1 MVPTS
6 GNPGCG
12 TIGIIIRDAVM
23 ADNIDLKPATRLRGL
38 CVLPGDKSLSHRA
51 IILGALSEG
60 RCRIENLSTGED
72 VKSTIRVFRA
82 LGVHITLA
90 PDGESATVE
99 GREGRF
105 DKPDAPLD
113 FGNSATSMTLAA
125 GILAAQPFE
134 TVLSGDE
141 SLLKRPMEYIAEPLR
156 KMGADVT
163 TSEGGRP
170 PITIRGGK
178 LTGITHKPEVPSAQT
193 KSAIILAGLYATG
206 ATVIHELKKTRDHTE
221 RLLGNIAGREAV
233 WVDRIDQ
240 TVTVR
245 GDGLPLKPFDLVI
258 PGDPSSGA
266 YPIALACLLKE
277 SSLTLPFIGIN
288 PGRIAFMRHL
298 QAMGA
303 RVIITPDP
311 HTSQATHGEPVG
323 EIMVHSAGLKNVP
336 IDPLRIPAMIDELPL
351 LSVVACLSENPWEI
365 RGAGRLREKET
376 DRIKTTVEMLKAIG
390 AEVEELEDGLSGP
403 GGQKFTGGEVQG
415 RGDHRIVMS
424 AAIAGW
430 CAKDSTRIHGVDCVK
445 ISYPGF
451 FETMLDLVEHH

>member
-1 MVPTS
+1 MTE
-6 GNPGCG
+6 
-12 TIGIIIRDAVM
+12 TIELR
-23 ADNIDLKPATRLRGL
+23 PATRVRGL

-51 IILGALSEG
+51 IILAALSNG
-60 RCRIENLSTGED
+60 RCRIENLSTCED

-82 LGVHITLA
+82 LGVRITLA

-99 GREGRF
+99 GRGGRF

-113 FGNSATSMTLAA
+113 FGNSATAMSLTA
-125 GILAAQPFE
+125 GVLAAQPFE
-134 TVLSGDE
+134 TILTGDE
-141 SLLKRPMEYIAEPLR
+141 SLRRRPMEYVAEPLR
-156 KMGADVT
+156 RMGAGVT

-170 PITIRGGK
+170 PITISGGQ
-178 LTGITHKPEVPSAQT
+178 LTGIPQKPGVASAQI

-206 ATVIHELKKTRDHTE
+206 DTVIHEAMKTRDHTE
-221 RLLGNIAGREAV
+221 RLLGNIGGRETV
-233 WVDRIDQ
+233 WIDSIGQ
-240 TVTVR
+240 TVTVHGER
-245 GDGLPLKPFDLVI
+245 LPLKPFDMVI

-266 YPIALACLLKE
+266 YPIALATILRE

-303 RVIITPDP
+303 RIIITPDP

-323 EIMVHSAGLKNVP
+323 EIAVHSAELKNVP
-336 IDPLRIPAMIDELPL
+336 IDPQRIPAMIDELPL

-365 RGAGRLREKET
+365 RGARRLREKES
-376 DRIKTTVEMLKAIG
+376 DRIKTTVEMLRSLG
-390 AEVEELEDGLSGP
+390 AEVEELEDGLSGS
-403 GGQKFTGGEVQG
+403 GRQKLTGGEVHG

-424 AAIAGW
+424 AAVGGW
-430 CAKDSTRIHGVDCVK
+430 CAKGPTKIHGAECVR

-451 FETMLDLVEHH
+451 FDSMLDLVEHH